1 VDVAVRVTRLALR
14 DFRSYEQVELDL
26 GASLTVIHGHNGA
39 GKTNLIEGLYFACT
53 GRSCRT
59 TNERDVVRFGASSTR
74 AVVLAT
80 DQVGEVELSVGF
92 EPGQP
97 KRMRANGASVD
108 ALIEVER
115 RPLLSV
121 FLPDRLELVKGPPAL
136 RRSHLDQFVS
146 ALWPVRSATRRA
158 YAQTLAQ
165 RNALLARIRSG
176 RSDPAALDPWDAQL
190 AEHGIA
196 LRDNRAEA
204 TALIDDQF
212 ASLAGDLGL
221 AGEAELRYRPR
232 SRAASARELAEELAE
247 RRASDLERGFT
258 GHGPHR
264 DDLALLRDTRELR
277 AFGSQGEQRLAL
289 LALLMAERGAIASA
303 RSHPPLML
311 LDDVMSELDRD
322 RRELLARLLAGTGQS
337 VVTTTDLSHVP
348 GATGP
353 GVSRVAVSSG
363 AVLREVQAA

>member
-1 VDVAVRVTRLALR
+1 VHVTRLALR
-14 DFRSYEQVELDL
+14 DFRSYEQVELNV
-26 GASLTVIHGHNGA
+26 GPSLTVIHGHNGA

-59 TNERDVVRFGASSTR
+59 SNEREVVRFGASSTR

-80 DQVGEVELSVGF
+80 DEVGELELSVGF

-97 KRMRANGASVD
+97 KRMRANGATVET
-108 ALIEVER
+108 LIDVER

-146 ALWPVRSATRRA
+146 ALWPVRAATRRA

-165 RNALLARIRSG
+165 RNALLARIRTG
-176 RSDPAALDPWDAQL
+176 RAGADALDPWDAQL
-190 AEHGIA
+190 AQHGIA

-204 TALIDDQF
+204 TALISERF
-212 ASLAGDLGL
+212 ATLASDLGL
-221 AGEAELRYRPR
+221 AGTPELRYRPR
-232 SRAASARELAEELAE
+232 TRASSAAELVQELAE
-247 RRASDLERGFT
+247 RRASDLDRGFS

-264 DDLALLRDTRELR
+264 DDLVLLRDARELR
-277 AFGSQGEQRLAL
+277 AFGSQGEQRVAL
-289 LALLMAERGAIASA
+289 LALLLAERQAIAGA

-311 LDDVMSELDRD
+311 LDDVMSELDHD
-322 RRELLARLLAGTGQS
+322 RRELLAQLLTDTGQS
-337 VVTTTDLSHVP
+337 IVTTTDLGHVP
-348 GATGP
+348 GAMAP
-353 GVSRVAVSSG
+353 GVSRVAVAAG
-363 AVLREVQAA
+363 TVLQEAQAA